1 MQVTALYSDRV
12 EWRSDEYVYV
22 QLADVIAE
30 RIGRG
35 ELGPGERLPS
45 EVELADEYGI
55 ARLTARRAVRLLVER
70 GVVRTLPGK
79 GSYVERKIGE

>member
-12 EWRSDEYVYV
+12 DWRSDEYVYV

-35 ELGPGERLPS
+35 ELVPGERLPS

-70 GVVRTLPGK
+70 GLVKTLSGK
-79 GSYVERKIGE
+79 GSFVERTAGE